1 MLYFLSQKSKAPPK
15 INPSLVGAE
24 ILLLHTLHVLHLLD
38 LHQVH
43 LHNFFQIWLLCFGK
57 REKKR
62 VAKKSKREKKSGKKS
77 REKKKVLCKIQKF
90 QLDRKIF
97 RSLCVVFFNLGAK
110 VQQIHPHIFLG
121 LHQLDFSTSPFLFTP
136 PSSIKNRS

>member
-1 MLYFLSQKSKAPPK
+1 LLSD
-15 INPSLVGAE
+15 LVV
-24 ILLLHTLHVLHLLD
+24 VL
-38 LHQVH
+38 
-43 LHNFFQIWLLCFGK
+43 WK
-57 REKKR
+57 
-62 VAKKSKREKKSGKKS
+62 KREKKSGKKIKERKKRVEKKS

-90 QLDRKIF
+90 QLDRKNF

-136 PSSIKNRS
+136 PSSTKNRS